1 MSATCVQGPPLSNGL
16 VQPCIEEFNKSDSKT
31 KGMPLEVKGLPLLL
45 FSFTTP
51 L

>member
-1 MSATCVQGPPLSNGL
+1 MQGPPLSIGL
-16 VQPCIEEFNKSDSKT
+16 VQPMIELCNKSDSKT
-31 KGMPLEVKGLPLLL
+31 KGIPLEVKGLPLLL